1 MREFWKENCRR
12 IGRMIEAGFR
22 RRTFSAPDD
31 IDAAAATLKRRFG
44 DRLSTLIGASRRD
57 GAYLKNVYR
66 GNNGCLVRSIKR
78 R

>member
-1 MREFWKENCRR
+1 
-12 IGRMIEAGFR
+12 MIEAGFR

-57 GAYLKNVYR
+57 GA
-66 GNNGCLVRSIKR
+66 
-78 R
+78 